1 MNPIP
6 LLYVANWKMNM
17 HAQAATEFVDKAK
30 EWVKKHPELERRI
43 ILCPTFP
50 LLLPLKIELSES
62 NIYMGAQNCSEHENG
77 AYTGQ
82 VCAQDLVDVGADFCL
97 VGHSECRMYLKESN
111 DAIGNKVSRLFEH
124 LINPIICI
132 GETAAQHAQSRTL
145 EVLEQQLA
153 PIAHAI
159 KNSPSWPN
167 VLTIAYEPVWAIGT
181 GKIPPIQEIQAVFD
195 WIKNYTTIHIAQVKT
210 IRILYGGSVD
220 ATNAPSL
227 KAIQGLQGFL
237 IGGASLD
244 FQKFKNIV
252 GLD

>member
-1 MNPIP
+1 MNSTHLI
-6 LLYVANWKMNM
+6 YVANWKMSM
-17 HAQAATEFVDKAK
+17 HAQGATQFADQVK
-30 EWVKKHPELERRI
+30 EWVKKNPALERRI
-43 ILCPTFP
+43 IICPTFP

-62 NIYMGAQNCSEHENG
+62 NIYMGAQNCSEYEQG

-82 VCAQDLVDVGADFCL
+82 VCAQDLVDVGADFCI
-97 VGHSECRMYLKESN
+97 VGHSECRAYLKESN
-111 DAIGNKVSRLFEH
+111 DAIGKKVSRLFEH

-132 GETAAQHAQSRTL
+132 GETAQERATNQTL
-145 EVLEQQLA
+145 EILEQQLA

-159 KNSPSWPN
+159 KTAHSWPN

-181 GKIPPIQEIQAVFD
+181 GNVPSLQEVQTVFD
-195 WIKNYTTIHIAQVKT
+195 WIKSYTACSMSHVKT

-220 ATNAPSL
+220 ASNAPTL
-227 KAIQGLQGFL
+227 KTISGLSGFL

-252 GLD
+252 GLE